1 MHVSWV
7 NYLVASKTMQSST
20 AESRMLVETQG
31 RESDTDLWV
40 VVIGRNEGERLTR
53 CFDSIRPTAAV
64 MVYVD
69 SASTDDS
76 VSAARE
82 RGIEVVEL
90 DMSIPF
96 TAARARNAGFARLKQ
111 TARPARWIQ
120 FIDGDCEI
128 IDGWFDHAKA
138 FMSQDDSVACVC
150 GGLRERYPDRSVYNR
165 IADQA
170 AYLPSGR
177 IQACG
182 GIAMM
187 RADVFEQLGGFRDDL
202 VAGEEPELC
211 LRMRNAGWAI
221 WRLAIPMAWHDSAM
235 LKFGQWWKRT
245 RRVGYT
251 YAQAA
256 TMYGRQDPTMVR
268 QTVRAWTWAAVIPA
282 IIAAAT
288 LAFGLPALCLLA
300 IYPLQVLRMAASL
313 PGELNHRLWSASF
326 LVLGKL
332 PELLGQCQY
341 WLARQSRTPPS
352 SFHKS

>member
-7 NYLVASKTMQSST
+7 NYLVASKTMQSPT

-120 FIDGDCEI
+120 FIDGDCEVVAGWL
-128 IDGWFDHAKA
+128 DGADLSNDARPVHLMRSLRLAVEHQPAALVLRSPFASLTLVGQHHYP
-138 FMSQDDSVACVC
+138 MLPVALL
-150 GGLRERYPDRSVYNR
+150 LRDRYPSIDR
-165 IADQA
+165 A
-170 AYLPSGR
+170 PR
-177 IQACG
+177 IQCPVLV
-182 GIAMM
+182 IAGT
-187 RADVFEQLGGFRDDL
+187 RDL
-202 VAGEEPELC
+202 V
-211 LRMRNAGWAI
+211 
-221 WRLAIPMAWHDSAM
+221 IPTDH
-235 LKFGQWWKRT
+235 T
-245 RRVGYT
+245 RRLYDAIV
-251 YAQAA
+251 AA
-256 TMYGRQDPTMVR
+256 KTFVEIEADHND
-268 QTVRAWTWAAVIPA
+268 AALLDGTEMMNA
-282 IIAAAT
+282 IIG
-288 LAFGLPALCLLA
+288 F
-300 IYPLQVLRMAASL
+300 I
-313 PGELNHRLWSASF
+313 
-326 LVLGKL
+326 GK
-332 PELLGQCQY
+332 
-341 WLARQSRTPPS
+341 ASRTS
-352 SFHKS
+352 Q